1 MRLIIS
7 EQEKKEI
14 LSSYILIESVKQ
26 AKKYVELGL
35 LSNDILDKLITIDP
49 SKTKKYVG
57 WMSKIWMN
65 ENPDLDKLR
74 NTIEQ
79 YDDFLKKGKVKTK
92 DINQFKNFEDL
103 YSEID
108 DLKQSGE
115 SVSKRDLKSDYD
127 TVVNNED
134 LVIMSPH
141 THEASRKLG
150 LTQFSFRYCE
160 GGKKDSAWCTTH
172 SAPDHFNRY
181 YHKDMATFYYV
192 KVKSEKMIE
201 ELKQNFGGKWGEY
214 TVVALVVYEFS
225 KLTGW
230 TATDEQMDDNEI
242 DVFLKIIGF
251 SKEKLTPRRTDRINL
266 HRIAELEKIEK
277 YIENGSKGKLEITAM
292 NTLGNLTS
300 VDGTLKLDNCTFES
314 LENLKNVGNLLIQR
328 CYNLKSLGELNNV
341 NNLSIDRCSI
351 EFINNVTINNL
362 FIVQNCPNLESLG
375 ELKKVNT
382 LRINRCSNLKSLGEL
397 TFVDGNLE
405 ISDCPNLKN
414 LGNLTSVNGN
424 LSLSNVTLTFSYFNN
439 LKFIVGD
446 LILKNSSFD
455 ENFLSE
461 LESFE
466 ELNLEI
472 RKFVNIKGRII
483 W

>member
-1 MRLIIS
+1 
-7 EQEKKEI
+7 
-14 LSSYILIESVKQ
+14 
-26 AKKYVELGL
+26 
-35 LSNDILDKLITIDP
+35 
-49 SKTKKYVG
+49 
-57 WMSKIWMN
+57 
-65 ENPDLDKLR
+65 
-74 NTIEQ
+74 
-79 YDDFLKKGKVKTK
+79 
-92 DINQFKNFEDL
+92 
-103 YSEID
+103 
-108 DLKQSGE
+108 
-115 SVSKRDLKSDYD
+115 
-127 TVVNNED
+127 
-134 LVIMSPH
+134 
-141 THEASRKLG
+141 
-150 LTQFSFRYCE
+150 
-160 GGKKDSAWCTTH
+160 
-172 SAPDHFNRY
+172 
-181 YHKDMATFYYV
+181 
-192 KVKSEKMIE
+192 
-201 ELKQNFGGKWGEY
+201 
-214 TVVALVVYEFS
+214 VALVVYEFS